1 MEGIAPAAQRHPVG
15 RLRKT
20 FAVLFTLAFAAAAA
34 LVAGGAYAYVR
45 LPALRALPRMVRAQL
60 RAHGSRWEPLRDV
73 SPSFIQALLA
83 TEDTTFWTNPG
94 VSFEGIARSVL
105 VDIASG
111 RFVEGGSTLTQQL
124 VRDELLSLQKTIPRK
139 LEEMDLAIALT
150 YLDPKREILALYL
163 NEVYL
168 GHGAYG
174 IYAGAETYFGRTPAD
189 LTLAQATLLA
199 GLPAAPSYYD
209 PLTNPEG
216 ARERQ
221 AQVVAAMEHAGVLTA
236 NEGRRVLKAP
246 WGLR

>member
-1 MEGIAPAAQRHPVG
+1 VEGIAPATQRRPVG

-20 FAVLFTLAFAAAAA
+20 LAIVFTLAFAAAAA
-34 LVAGGAYAYVR
+34 LAAGAAYAYVR
-45 LPALRALPRMVRAQL
+45 LPDLRALPQMVRQQL
-60 RAHGSRWEPLRDV
+60 QAHHSRWVPV
-73 SPSFIQALLA
+73 QAVAPSFIRALLA
-83 TEDTTFWTNPG
+83 TEDATFWTNPG

-124 VRDELLSLQKTIPRK
+124 VRDELLGLQKTVPRK
-139 LEEMDLAIALT
+139 LEEMVLAIALT
-150 YLDPKREILALYL
+150 RLDPKREILALYL

-174 IYAGAETYFGRTPAD
+174 IYAASEAYFGRTPAE
-189 LTLAQATLLA
+189 LTPAQGTLLA

-209 PLTNPEG
+209 PIANPEG
-216 ARERQ
+216 AKERQ
-221 AQVVAAMEHAGVLTA
+221 VQVVAAMEHAGVLTA
-236 NEGRRVLKAP
+236 QQGRAILKAP

>member
-1 MEGIAPAAQRHPVG
+1 VAGIAPAAQRRPVG
-15 RLRKT
+15 RLRK
-20 FAVLFTLAFAAAAA
+20 ALSILFTLAFAAVAA
-34 LVAGGAYAYVR
+34 LLAGGAYAYVR
-45 LPALRALPRMVRAQL
+45 LPALKALPQMVRAQL
-60 RAHGSRWEPLRDV
+60 KAHHSRWVPLQDV
-73 SPSFIQALLA
+73 APGFIRALLA

-124 VRDELLSLQKTIPRK
+124 VRDELLSLQKTVPRK

-150 YLDPKREILALYL
+150 RLDSTREILALYL

-174 IYAGAETYFGRTPAD
+174 IYAAAETYCGRTPAQ
-189 LTLAQATLLA
+189 LTPAQSTLLA

-221 AQVVAAMEHAGVLTA
+221 AQVVAAMENAGVLTVK
-236 NEGRRVLKAP
+236 EGHAILRAP

>member
-1 MEGIAPAAQRHPVG
+1 MEGIAPATQRRPVG

-20 FAVLFTLAFAAAAA
+20 LSILFTLAFAALAA
-34 LVAGGAYAYVR
+34 LLAGGAYAYLR
-45 LPALRALPRMVRAQL
+45 LPALKALPRQVRAQL
-60 RAHGSRWEPLRDV
+60 RAHHSRWVPLSDV
-73 SPSFIQALLA
+73 APSLIRALLA

-124 VRDELLSLQKTIPRK
+124 VRDELLTLQKSLPRK

-150 YLDPKREILALYL
+150 RLDPKREILALYL

-174 IYAGAETYFGRTPAD
+174 IFAASETYFGRTPAE
-189 LTLAQATLLA
+189 LTPAQATLLA

-209 PLTNPEG
+209 PLSNPEG
-216 ARERQ
+216 AKERQ
-221 AQVVAAMEHAGVLTA
+221 VQVVAAMEHAGVLTPKRGQA
-236 NEGRRVLKAP
+236 ILKAP